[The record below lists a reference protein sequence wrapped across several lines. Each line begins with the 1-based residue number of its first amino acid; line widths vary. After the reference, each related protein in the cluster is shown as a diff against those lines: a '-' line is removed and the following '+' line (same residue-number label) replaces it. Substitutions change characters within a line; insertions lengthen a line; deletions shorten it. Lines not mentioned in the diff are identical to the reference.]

1 MEGVIDLRGANSL
14 ERKFVLA
21 FLKGL
26 TSIKYR
32 DVFKKQEAEKKKRDQ
47 TQEAE
52 PDIDISFLYE
62 NLFNPQEVSPDVFN
76 KLVEN
81 GMRLI
86 NEVVMQNMSKEDLE
100 GFLQLKV
107 QAKDDAKKAVHLW
120 WKQE

>member
-1 MEGVIDLRGANSL
+1 M
-14 ERKFVLA
+14 LA

-32 DVFKKQEAEKKKRDQ
+32 DIFKKLEDEKRKRDQ

-52 PDIDISFLYE
+52 PEIDISFLDE

-76 KLVEN
+76 KLVDN

-86 NEVVMQNMSKEDLE
+86 NEVVAQNMSKEDLE
-100 GFLQLKV
+100 GFLQSKV
-107 QAKDDAKKAVHLW
+107 DAKDDAKKAVILW
-120 WKQE
+120 WKQEQANIMAAIRGPTS